1 MPLQVKSKPSKPSA
15 VLTGLAVALL
25 LASCG
30 QTTPPTTAPS
40 SSSGSTPAG
49 TATTPSPSAVQLV
62 SVSAA
67 SSTSLHLVFSSA
79 IGTGSSDTR
88 SYKLAGP
95 DGAPLAV
102 LASYVAADG
111 LSVDLAT
118 GVQSADPYTLTLDGV
133 LSRSGQTV
141 AARKTVMGSI
151 LAAPVLADATPLSP
165 TEVLLSFTDPLS
177 GAAVSLEESALQ
189 ASAYRLTPTAQITGA
204 RLSQDRASVVLTV
217 SGLSGDATVAA
228 LHVLASSGGKA
239 AVLIDPQHNQAA
251 FTAQALKDTTKPV
264 IRRINTLGSDKVQL
278 IFSEPVTKEAAD
290 LSKYLIKD
298 ATGTVLAVS
307 DATLN
312 EFRTSLT
319 LSTAPQVAGTAY
331 TLIAPDLQDMAG
343 NLLDSSKVSALSF
356 VGSSGLL
363 AGQADQTPPRVAGTV
378 SSSNTTVLVTFSEPV
393 RGGAASA
400 ENTSHYRIVGLENLI
415 TPGQTTTPATATPAS
430 VSPQSA
436 ALDILSAVLQPNGT
450 SVLLTTRAQ
459 SDIKYELQVTGVTDL
474 AGNQIAAPERG
485 VDPGK
490 TTFTGT
496 PVSGSGADSDG
507 DGLSDATEQRGWLV
521 NVTRLDGSKH
531 QYQVTSDPMLKD
543 TDGDGLDDSDE
554 LANQTD
560 PRLADTD
567 ADKLSD
573 SDEYNLVY
581 SSPTTADTDGD
592 TLSDGAEYTLYA
604 SSPLLADTDGDQ
616 IRDDAEIL
624 TSLRNPLIADLPAP
638 RISVDG
644 VDLQLDVNFT
654 ATSDTGSRQLD
665 SKTAQTTLTQGTSD
679 STERSDTTT
688 SEWFANQHVGA
699 NFEESI
705 GKEYTAFP
713 QFTFSQ
719 NVASDTGTSGSA
731 GTSFTASSVRN
742 AQQEYANS
750 LTTDKEVTAND
761 SVTRT
766 VSGAS
771 LSVGVTIES
780 QSNVAFT
787 MSNLELTAF
796 MPDPFAPGKL
806 IPIATLQPEGAV
818 ASGVTLGPGSPSR
831 GPIRFKA
838 VQIYAALAEKLMQDP
853 SGLVFKISNYTLSD
867 ETRRDMAYVSQG
879 VKERTA
885 EMFIDYGGFLP
896 FERSNVA
903 TFSNYGADSKPTG
916 VTMQRIM
923 EGILGLKHYDQAQD
937 AGLNGTDLHNS
948 YSTFMDGGVERLAR
962 VREKTFGSL
971 NDPKRWFFTINNN
984 GSKVN
989 FRDTVVKAG
998 DKVRLAYTEDL
1009 DGDGLTRAEEDL
1021 YGSSDTK
1028 ADTDGDGVSDIE
1040 EVYGPA
1046 DATGKRT
1053 PRTLLRDDGTTLAL
1067 ISNPAAVDTD
1077 GDGLTDCQEQG
1088 IVDGYTFDKNGHK
1101 IPNLTCASKMGG
1113 GPASTYTYELA
1124 LDPSNPDTDGDGI
1137 SDQTELYGYVVKN
1150 YVKTGLPITVYSD
1163 PRKADTDGDGTPDR
1177 LEYRVGTDPGASDR
1191 DLVLDDDRDGL
1202 SNYQETQGWT
1212 VTVRTAAGLVT
1223 QKVTSDPLSA
1233 DGDND
1238 GLNDAQEKATG
1249 SDPRTADTDGDT
1261 LSDGAEVKLGTK
1273 PLVWD
1278 TDGDLLSDG
1287 VEVNS
1292 TVLVK
1297 VKGQPS
1303 YPAKFDPLVA
1313 DSDQDG
1319 LLDNLEMSAG
1329 TDPNLGD
1336 TDKDGAGDFFEVVTS
1351 AAIQH
1356 KTDPLMKDKLLTLKL
1371 DSADVIGDCDNAA
1384 GDNYGDFRGEVLAQ
1398 SGTTPAKHLLTIDK
1412 LLDNTK
1418 EGSRFNFDNTQ
1429 IWMYVTE
1436 DRDLRLF
1443 SQGMYEY
1450 DPGANDELTEFDVTT
1465 KYNDVRTGNYT
1476 VDVKPTDSSKQSCQL
1491 TFNYSITLSQN

>member
-1 MPLQVKSKPSKPSA
+1 MHLSTPAQVKSKPFKPSA

-25 LASCG
+25 LAGCG
-30 QTTPPTTAPS
+30 QTTPPTASSTSPS
-40 SSSGSTPAG
+40 STPAG
-49 TATTPSPSAVQLV
+49 TSPTPGTSAVQLV

-67 SSTSLHLVFSSA
+67 SSTSLHLVFSGA
-79 IGTGSSDTR
+79 IGAGSSDGR

-95 DGAPLAV
+95 DGTPLGV
-102 LASYVAADG
+102 FASYVSADG

-118 GVQSADPYTLTLDGV
+118 GMQSAATYTLTLDGV

-141 AARKTVMGSI
+141 AARKTVAGSTV
-151 LAAPVLADATPLSP
+151 AAPVLTDVTPLSP

-177 GAAVSLEESALQ
+177 GAAVSLDESALQ
-189 ASAYRLTPTAQITGA
+189 ASAYRLTPTAQITGV
-204 RLSQDRASVVLTV
+204 RLSQDHASVVLTAN
-217 SGLSGDATVAA
+217 GLTGDVTVAA
-228 LHVLASSGGKA
+228 LHVLASSGDKA
-239 AVLIDPQHNQAA
+239 AVLVDPQHNQAI
-251 FTAQALKDTTKPV
+251 FTAQSPKDTTKPM
-264 IRRINTLGSDKVQL
+264 IRRINTLGSGKVQL

-298 ATGTVLAVS
+298 AAGAVLAVS
-307 DATLN
+307 DAALS

-319 LSTAPQVAGTAY
+319 LSTAPQVAGAAY
-331 TLIAPDLQDMAG
+331 TLSAPDLQDMAG
-343 NLLDSSKVSALSF
+343 NPLDSASALSF
-356 VGSSGLL
+356 VGSSGVL
-363 AGQADQTPPRVAGTV
+363 AGQPDQTPPRVAGTV
-378 SSSNTTVLVTFSEPV
+378 SSGNTTVLVTFSEPV

-400 ENTSHYRIVGLENLI
+400 ENTAHYRVVGLENLI
-415 TPGQTTTPATATPAS
+415 TPGQTATPTS

-521 NVTRLDGSKH
+521 NVVRLDGSKH
-531 QYQVTSDPMLKD
+531 QYQVTSDPTLKD

-567 ADKLSD
+567 ADKISD

-638 RISVDG
+638 RIAVDG

-654 ATSDTGSRQLD
+654 ATSDSGTRQLD
-665 SKTAQTTLTQGTSD
+665 SKTAQTTLTQGTTD

-688 SEWFANQHVGA
+688 SEWFANQNVGFSATQSVGGGGADPFA
-699 NFEESI
+699 NFAKASFTESL
-705 GKEYTAFP
+705 
-713 QFTFSQ
+713 S
-719 NVASDTGTSGSA
+719 SDTGTSGSA
-731 GTSFTASSVRN
+731 GTSFTTSSVRN

-971 NDPKRWFFTINNN
+971 NDPKRWFVTINNN
-984 GSKVN
+984 GSKTG

-1009 DGDGLTRAEEDL
+1009 DRDGLTRAEEDL
-1021 YGSSDTK
+1021 YGSSDTV
-1028 ADTDGDGVSDIE
+1028 ADTDGDGLSDIE

-1077 GDGLTDCQEQG
+1077 GDGLSDCEEQG

-1137 SDQTELYGYVVKN
+1137 SDRTELYGYVVKS
-1150 YVKTGLPITVYSD
+1150 YVKTGFPLTVYSN

-1177 LEYRVGTDPGASDR
+1177 LEYRVGTDPGAADR

-1212 VTVRTAAGLVT
+1212 VTVRTAAGST
-1223 QKVTSDPLSA
+1223 TRTVTSDPLSA

-1238 GLNDAQEKATG
+1238 GLNDAQEKAVG
-1249 SDPRTADTDGDT
+1249 SDPRAADTDGDT
-1261 LSDGAEVKLGTK
+1261 LNDGAEVKLGTK
-1273 PLVWD
+1273 PLLWD
-1278 TDGDLLSDG
+1278 TDGDQLSDG
-1287 VEVNS
+1287 NEVKS
-1292 TVLVK
+1292 TLLVK
-1297 VKGQPS
+1297 VKGQPT
-1303 YPAKFDPLVA
+1303 YLAKFDPLVA

-1319 LLDNLEMSAG
+1319 LFDNLEMSAG

-1336 TDKDGAGDFFEVVTS
+1336 TDKDGAGDYFEVVTS

-1356 KTDPLMKDKLLTLKL
+1356 KTDPLMKDKLLNLKL
-1371 DSADVIGDCDNAA
+1371 DSADVIGDCDNTA
-1384 GDNYGDFRGEVLAQ
+1384 GDNYGDFRGEILAQ

-1418 EGSRFNFDNTQ
+1418 EGSRFTFDNTQ

-1450 DPGANDELTEFDVTT
+1450 DPGANDELNEFDVTT